1 MKILQLLPELKIGGV
16 ERGTVDLSNELL
28 ENNHVSAVVSAGG
41 HLVKSLESQGAQ
53 HFKLPIAKKNFLALK
68 QYRKLRKIYA
78 EFQPDIIHVR
88 SRFPAWINFLALKN
102 YPYKRPVVIS
112 TFHGLYSKPFYS
124 KSMSYADEIITIS
137 KTVDEYVL
145 KNYSVNKKNL
155 HLIYRGCDLE
165 EFNTSD
171 LTEKWK
177 KDWFDK
183 FPQTKNK
190 TLLTLPGRITSWK
203 GIESFISLIKNLN
216 DKNYHGLIPGPVS
229 PNKLNYLKS
238 LKKLVQQNALESQ
251 ITFCGARK
259 DIANIYKI
267 STIVFNLSSKPEP
280 FGRTIIEAAACG
292 TRVMGWNRGGVGESI
307 NAINPTGLIPFGD
320 EKALIKRIPLLIK
333 ENYPQSIPRKFTKKY
348 QASQTIALYEKTF
361 KAHREIKN

>member
-28 ENNHVSAVVSAGG
+28 ENNHVSGVVSAGG

-68 QYRKLRKIYA
+68 QYRKLREIYA

-102 YPYKRPVVIS
+102 YPYIRPVVIS

-203 GIESFISLIKNLN
+203 GIESFINLIKNLN

-320 EKALIKRIPLLIK
+320 EKALIERIPLLIK
-333 ENYPQSIPRKFTKKY
+333 ENCPQSIPRKFTKKY
-348 QASQTIALYEKTF
+348 QASQTIALYEKTY

>member
-28 ENNHVSAVVSAGG
+28 ENNHISGVVSAGG

>member
-1 MKILQLLPELKIGGV
+1 MRE
-16 ERGTVDLSNELL
+16 
-28 ENNHVSAVVSAGG
+28 
-41 HLVKSLESQGAQ
+41 
-53 HFKLPIAKKNFLALK
+53 
-68 QYRKLRKIYA
+68 IYA

-102 YPYKRPVVIS
+102 YSHFRPIVIS

-124 KSMSYADEIITIS
+124 KSMAYADEIITIS

-145 KNYSVNKKNL
+145 KNYSVNKENL

-171 LTEKWK
+171 VTEEWK
-177 KDWFDK
+177 KDWFDE

-203 GIESFISLIKNLN
+203 GIESFMNLIKNLKGN
-216 DKNYHGLIPGPVS
+216 NFHGLIPGPVS

-238 LKKLVQQNALESQ
+238 LNKFNQKHNLESQ

-307 NAINPTGLIPFGD
+307 KAINPTGLIPFGD
-320 EKALIKRIPLLIK
+320 EQALIERIPVLIK
-333 ENYPQSIPRKFTKKY
+333 ENCPQSIPRKFTKKY
-348 QASQTIALYEKTF
+348 QASQTIALYERTF

>member
-16 ERGTVDLSNELL
+16 ERGTVDLSHELI
-28 ENNHVSAVVSAGG
+28 ENNYVSGVVSAGG
-41 HLVKSLESQGAQ
+41 HLVEALESHGAQ

-68 QYRKLRKIYA
+68 QYQNLREIYV

-102 YPYKRPVVIS
+102 YSHHRPIVIS

-137 KTVDEYVL
+137 QTVDEYVL
-145 KNYSVNKKNL
+145 KNYSVDKENL

-165 EFNTSD
+165 EFNTSQVSQ
-171 LTEKWK
+171 EWK
-177 KDWFDK
+177 KDWFNK
-183 FPQTKNK
+183 FPQTRNK

-203 GIESFISLIKNLN
+203 GIESFISLIMNLN

-229 PNKLNYLKS
+229 PNKLNYLNS
-238 LKKLVQQNALESQ
+238 LNKLIHKNNLESQ

-307 NAINPTGLIPFGD
+307 NAINPKGLIPFGD
-320 EKALIKRIPLLIK
+320 EKALIERVPVLIE
-333 ENYPQSIPRKFTKKY
+333 ENCPQSIPEQFTKKY
-348 QASQTIALYEKTF
+348 QASQTIALYQRALRT
-361 KAHREIKN
+361 HRASQN

>member
-28 ENNHVSAVVSAGG
+28 ENNHVSGVISAGG

-68 QYRKLRKIYA
+68 QYRKLREIYA
-78 EFQPDIIHVR
+78 EFQPDIVHVR

-102 YPYKRPVVIS
+102 YPYLRPVVIS

-145 KNYSVNKKNL
+145 KNYSVNKENL

-183 FPQTKNK
+183 FPQTRNK
-190 TLLTLPGRITSWK
+190 TLLTLPGRITGWK
-203 GIESFISLIKNLN
+203 GIESFISLIKNLD

-238 LKKLVQQNALESQ
+238 LKKIVEQNALESQ

-320 EKALIKRIPLLIK
+320 EKALIERIPLLMK
-333 ENYPQSIPRKFTKKY
+333 ENCPQSIPRKFTKKY
-348 QASQTIALYEKTF
+348 QASQTIALYERTF
-361 KAHREIKN
+361 KAHQENKN

>member
-16 ERGTVDLSNELL
+16 ERGTVDLSHELL
-28 ENNHVSAVVSAGG
+28 ENNHVSGVISAGG
-41 HLVKSLESQGAQ
+41 HLVESLESHGAQ

-68 QYRKLRKIYA
+68 QYRKLREIYA

-102 YPYKRPVVIS
+102 YSHFRPIVIS

-124 KSMSYADEIITIS
+124 KSMAYADEIITIS

-145 KNYSVNKKNL
+145 KNYSVNKENL

-171 LTEKWK
+171 VTEEWK
-177 KDWFDK
+177 KDWFNE

-203 GIESFISLIKNLN
+203 GIESFMSLIKNLKG
-216 DKNYHGLIPGPVS
+216 KNFHGLIPGPVS

-238 LKKLVQQNALESQ
+238 LNKFIQKHNLESQ

-267 STIVFNLSSKPEP
+267 SSIVFNLSSKPEP

-307 NAINPTGLIPFGD
+307 KAINPTGLIPFGD
-320 EKALIKRIPLLIK
+320 EKALIERIPVLIK
-333 ENYPQSIPRKFTKKY
+333 ENCSQSIPRKFTKKY
-348 QASQTIALYEKTF
+348 QASQTIALYERTF
-361 KAHREIKN
+361 KARREIKN

>member
-28 ENNHVSAVVSAGG
+28 ENNHVSGVVSAGG

-68 QYRKLRKIYA
+68 QYRKLREIYA

-102 YPYKRPVVIS
+102 YPYIRPVVIS

-320 EKALIKRIPLLIK
+320 EKALIERIPLLIK
-333 ENYPQSIPRKFTKKY
+333 ENCPQSIPRKFTKKY
-348 QASQTIALYEKTF
+348 QASQTIALYEKTY

>member
-28 ENNHVSAVVSAGG
+28 ENNHVSGVVSAGG

-68 QYRKLRKIYA
+68 QYRKLREIYA

-102 YPYKRPVVIS
+102 YPYIRPVVIS

-203 GIESFISLIKNLN
+203 GIESFINLIKNLN

-307 NAINPTGLIPFGD
+307 KAINPTGLIPFGD
-320 EKALIKRIPLLIK
+320 EKALIERIPLLIK
-333 ENYPQSIPRKFTKKY
+333 ENCPQSIPRKFTKKY
-348 QASQTIALYEKTF
+348 QASQTIALYEKTY

>member
-28 ENNHVSAVVSAGG
+28 ENNHISGVVSAGG

-102 YPYKRPVVIS
+102 FSHFRPIVIS

-124 KSMSYADEIITIS
+124 KSMAYADEIITIS

-145 KNYSVNKKNL
+145 KNYSVNKENL

-171 LTEKWK
+171 VTEEWK
-177 KDWFDK
+177 KDWFDE

-203 GIESFISLIKNLN
+203 GIESFMSLIKNLKG
-216 DKNYHGLIPGPVS
+216 KNFHGLIPGPVS

-238 LKKLVQQNALESQ
+238 LNKFIQKHNLESQ

-267 STIVFNLSSKPEP
+267 SSIVFNLSSKPEP

-320 EKALIKRIPLLIK
+320 EKALIERIPVLIK
-333 ENYPQSIPRKFTKKY
+333 ENCSQSIPRKFTKKY

>member
-28 ENNHVSAVVSAGG
+28 KNNHVSGVISAGG

-68 QYRKLRKIYA
+68 QYRKLREIYS

-102 YPYKRPVVIS
+102 YPYIRPVVIS

-124 KSMSYADEIITIS
+124 KSMYYADEIITIS

-145 KNYSVNKKNL
+145 KNYSVKKENL

-171 LTEKWK
+171 LTDKWK

-183 FPQTKNK
+183 FPQTRNK
-190 TLLTLPGRITSWK
+190 ILLTLPGRITRWK
-203 GIESFISLIKNLN
+203 GIESFLSLIKNLN

-238 LKKLVQQNALESQ
+238 LKKIVQKNALESQ

-292 TRVMGWNRGGVGESI
+292 THVMGWNRGGVGESI

-320 EKALIKRIPLLIK
+320 EKTLIERIPVLIE
-333 ENYPQSIPRKFTKKY
+333 ENFPQSIPEIFTKKH
-348 QASQTIALYEKTF
+348 QTSQTIALYEQAF
-361 KAHREIKN
+361 KAHKSTKN

>member
-28 ENNHVSAVVSAGG
+28 ENNHVSGVVSAGG
-41 HLVKSLESQGAQ
+41 HLVKSLESKGAQ

-68 QYRKLRKIYA
+68 QYRKLREIYA

-88 SRFPAWINFLALKN
+88 SRFPAWINFFALKN
-102 YPYKRPVVIS
+102 YPYIRPVVIS

-145 KNYSVNKKNL
+145 KNYPVNKENL

-183 FPQTKNK
+183 FPQTRNK

-203 GIESFISLIKNLN
+203 GIESFLSLIKNLN

-320 EKALIKRIPLLIK
+320 EKALIERIPILIK
-333 ENYPQSIPRKFTKKY
+333 ENCPQSIPRKFTKKY
-348 QASQTIALYEKTF
+348 QASQTIALYERTF

>member
-28 ENNHVSAVVSAGG
+28 ENNHVSGVVSAGG

>member
-1 MKILQLLPELKIGGV
+1 MRILQLLPELKIGGV
-16 ERGTVDLSNELL
+16 ERGTVDLSNELI
-28 ENNHVSAVVSAGG
+28 EKNHVSGVVSAGG
-41 HLVKSLESQGAQ
+41 HLVEALESYGAQ

-68 QYRKLRKIYA
+68 QYQNLREIYVK
-78 EFQPDIIHVR
+78 FQPDIIHVR

-102 YPYKRPVVIS
+102 YSHHRPIVIS

-124 KSMSYADEIITIS
+124 KSMSFADEIITIS

-145 KNYSVNKKNL
+145 ENYSVDKENL

-165 EFNTSD
+165 EFNTSQVP
-171 LTEKWK
+171 EEWK

-183 FPQTKNK
+183 FPQTRNK
-190 TLLTLPGRITSWK
+190 ILLTLPGRITSWK
-203 GIESFISLIKNLN
+203 GIESFISLIKSLN

-229 PNKLNYLKS
+229 PNKFNYLKS
-238 LKKLVQQNALESQ
+238 LKKLIHKNNLESQ

-292 TRVMGWNRGGVGESI
+292 TRVMGWNRGGVGETI
-307 NAINPTGLIPFGD
+307 NAINPIGLIPFGD
-320 EKALIKRIPLLIK
+320 EKALIERIPLLIE
-333 ENYPQSIPRKFTKKY
+333 ENSSQSIPEQFTKKY
-348 QASQTIALYEKTF
+348 QASQTIALYERAFRT
-361 KAHREIKN
+361 HRAAQN

>member
-28 ENNHVSAVVSAGG
+28 ENNHVSGVVSAGG

-68 QYRKLRKIYA
+68 QYRKLREIYA
-78 EFQPDIIHVR
+78 EFQPDIIHER

-102 YPYKRPVVIS
+102 YPYIRPVVIS

-203 GIESFISLIKNLN
+203 GIESFINLIKNLN

-320 EKALIKRIPLLIK
+320 EKALIERIPVLIK
-333 ENYPQSIPRKFTKKY
+333 ENCPQSIPRKFTKKY
-348 QASQTIALYEKTF
+348 QASQTIALYEKTY

>member
-28 ENNHVSAVVSAGG
+28 ENNHVSGVISAGG

-68 QYRKLRKIYA
+68 QYRKLREIYA

-102 YPYKRPVVIS
+102 YQYIRPVVIS

-238 LKKLVQQNALESQ
+238 LKKIVEQNALESQ

-307 NAINPTGLIPFGD
+307 NAINPMGLIPFGD
-320 EKALIKRIPLLIK
+320 EKALIERISVLIG
-333 ENYPQSIPRKFTKKY
+333 EHSSQSIPEQFTKKY
-348 QASQTIALYEKTF
+348 QASQTIALYERAFRT
-361 KAHREIKN
+361 HRAAQN